1 MKVLLVSPNREHLPD
16 PVFPLGLAYIAA
28 AVKRSGHEVKVA
40 DLCFSDDIDRDI
52 RESVNGFPPD
62 IVGVSL
68 RNIDDV
74 AYPKKHSY
82 LKEYRDAIEI
92 IRKFT
97 SAPVVL
103 GGSGFTIMPEQF
115 MKELHA
121 DYGIAGE
128 GEKAFPELIERIG
141 LGNIVE
147 DTRFVMSRIC
157 FGASFLEERFPT
169 GGNDD
174 LKVFSRRN
182 NISRFIYSSRTR
194 IKNIDDTLPERV
206 SFDCESY
213 YRLGGMLNIQTKR
226 GCPFRCIYCTYPM
239 IEGRTVRIRSPLS
252 VADEIETIIE
262 NTGVRHL
269 FIVDSTFNY
278 PVSHAMAVC
287 DEIIKRRLDIKWSCY
302 ANPRHMTERLAGA
315 MAKAGCTGIEFGT
328 DSLTDEGLSIMGKDF
343 NYEKVKK
350 ASVIC
355 RKNGIKFC
363 HFIFAGSPGD
373 NEETVKTN
381 IDRLDE
387 LNPDAAVIMAGIR
400 IFPGT
405 RLAEIA
411 KEDLGISDIGL
422 KPVFYMSKNVSKKI
436 DSIAEIVSGN
446 RNWVMPGYEIN
457 IYPRLQKRLRERG
470 IKGSL
475 WEELSKR

>member
-52 RESVNGFPPD
+52 RESVNGFLPD

-128 GEKAFPELIERIG
+128 GEKAFPELIENLQKSVRGIH
-141 LGNIVE
+141 
-147 DTRFVMSRIC
+147 
-157 FGASFLEERFPT
+157 
-169 GGNDD
+169 
-174 LKVFSRRN
+174 
-182 NISRFIYSSRTR
+182 SSRTK
-194 IKNIDDTLPERV
+194 IKNIDDIMPDREIL
-206 SFDCESY
+206 DCESY

-252 VADEIETIIE
+252 VADEIEDVIE
-262 NTGVRHL
+262 KTGVRHL

-315 MAKAGCTGIEFGT
+315 MARAGCTGIEFGT

-350 ASVIC
+350 ASGIC

-436 DSIAEIVSGN
+436 DGIAEFVSKR